1 MLVAGQ
7 CLCERRLG
15 QSTDLTRRP
24 EHFLPQLRG
33 TIGSV
38 QRTEKKMA
46 IVTKLKVKSVIHLYR
61 EIIVGTRRAT
71 PCPQETMQHIYL
83 LTAGVYYQVDSNS
96 TDLVL

>member
-1 MLVAGQ
+1 
-7 CLCERRLG
+7 
-15 QSTDLTRRP
+15 
-24 EHFLPQLRG
+24 
-33 TIGSV
+33 
-38 QRTEKKMA
+38 MA